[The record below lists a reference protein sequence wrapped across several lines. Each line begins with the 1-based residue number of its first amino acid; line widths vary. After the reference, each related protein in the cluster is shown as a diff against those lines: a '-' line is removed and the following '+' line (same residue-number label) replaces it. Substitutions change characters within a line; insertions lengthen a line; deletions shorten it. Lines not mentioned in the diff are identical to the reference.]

1 MTIRLFRI
9 LLPAFLALSLGVDA
23 RAQNKLPKLKTVPR
37 MQAMPMPYD
46 QISFQR
52 EGMEI
57 ARYHFGPNLHRTFL
71 YPLIGPA
78 GRSLTRMRHPRDPQ
92 SHSHHNSVWISH
104 NSVGGVDFWSDQGQG
119 RVVHREIL
127 QIEDGDEET
136 FILVKN
142 EWVGNEDKVLLEE
155 TRRIAVD
162 WMENREWMLILD
174 LSFAAKNETITL
186 GETPFGMIGVR
197 MAKTIGVN
205 DGGGTIRNS
214 EGQTDEQEIF
224 RKPAKWVDYSGA
236 IANTA
241 IEGITLF
248 DHPSNPTFPSKFH
261 VRNDGWMGICL
272 NLDGAIDIK
281 PSEPLRLRYGLY
293 IHSDLK
299 PRDAIDEQWKRF
311 TDKPLSAMEKTS
323 P

>member
-57 ARYHFGPNLHRTFL
+57 ARYHFGTNLHRTFL

-186 GETPFGMIGVR
+186 GETPFR
-197 MAKTIGVN
+197 HDRRT
-205 DGGGTIRNS
+205 DG
-214 EGQTDEQEIF
+214 
-224 RKPAKWVDYSGA
+224 
-236 IANTA
+236 
-241 IEGITLF
+241 
-248 DHPSNPTFPSKFH
+248 
-261 VRNDGWMGICL
+261 
-272 NLDGAIDIK
+272 
-281 PSEPLRLRYGLY
+281 
-293 IHSDLK
+293 
-299 PRDAIDEQWKRF
+299 
-311 TDKPLSAMEKTS
+311 
-323 P
+323 

>member
-1 MTIRLFRI
+1 
-9 LLPAFLALSLGVDA
+9 
-23 RAQNKLPKLKTVPR
+23 
-37 MQAMPMPYD
+37 
-46 QISFQR
+46 
-52 EGMEI
+52 
-57 ARYHFGPNLHRTFL
+57 
-71 YPLIGPA
+71 
-78 GRSLTRMRHPRDPQ
+78 
-92 SHSHHNSVWISH
+92 
-104 NSVGGVDFWSDQGQG
+104 
-119 RVVHREIL
+119 
-127 QIEDGDEET
+127 
-136 FILVKN
+136 
-142 EWVGNEDKVLLEE
+142 
-155 TRRIAVD
+155 
-162 WMENREWMLILD
+162 
-174 LSFAAKNETITL
+174 
-186 GETPFGMIGVR
+186 